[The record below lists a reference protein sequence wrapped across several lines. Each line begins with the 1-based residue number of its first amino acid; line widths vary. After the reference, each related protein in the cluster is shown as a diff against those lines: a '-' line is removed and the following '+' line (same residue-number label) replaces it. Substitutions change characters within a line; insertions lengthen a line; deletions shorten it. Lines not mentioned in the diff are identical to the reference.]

1 MPWWADV
8 SDLPPPPWAP
18 GVRPACCARRC
29 ARRRRLVRPVEL
41 ALAAAVKSPQV
52 TIVHFWAPWCPN
64 CRTELREGGWN
75 AFIDSHPDVHFI
87 FVTLWNPAD
96 GHEALAKAGVGNQMN
111 FQLLLEPNGSKGK
124 DRVRALLG
132 MPISWIPTTWIFKDG
147 HLTYAMNYGELRFPM
162 LQQLIVDSG
171 DRWEH

>member
-1 MPWWADV
+1 MLRISRLLLILLAVAPCAARAEAPV
-8 SDLPPPPWAP
+8 VAASSD
-18 GVRPACCARRC
+18 
-29 ARRRRLVRPVEL
+29 PVEL

-124 DRVRALLG
+124 DRVRAMLG

-171 DRWEH
+171 DSWEH